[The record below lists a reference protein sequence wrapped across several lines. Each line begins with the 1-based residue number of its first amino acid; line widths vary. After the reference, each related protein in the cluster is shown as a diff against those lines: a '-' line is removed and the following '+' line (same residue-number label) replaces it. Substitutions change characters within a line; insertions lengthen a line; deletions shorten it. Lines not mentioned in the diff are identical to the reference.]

1 MFSRTTPTSDGAGPE
16 HDPLPL
22 RIATAVVVIGLIASG
37 VTVIWRDVAAHTGE
51 LVPLAATH
59 GALRQSSTVPA
70 SGSGVSGQP
79 AASQPAASHP
89 ALSQPAVSHPAAGAI
104 AAGAGLRLLS
114 QAASACRHVSYQGVQ
129 LTAWLGPDGSWTSVA
144 NVWHQRD
151 HQTLVQAAALPA
163 VPFPPHRAATA
174 DPDGD
179 GDEDAGQRDPEIM
192 TMTSQMVA
200 LLAENYLVSM
210 AGRGDVAGR
219 PAQELVV
226 RHRDGRLA
234 ARFWVDTA
242 TKLPLRRETYDGSAQ
257 MVSED
262 VFISLKLASPAAA
275 AAAAAAAAPRAAAV
289 AGGKSLATAQLTRL
303 RTAGWTLPA
312 YLPGQLSLV
321 RATET
326 SGPAG
331 AVVDLAYSDGL
342 SVISL
347 FVQRGHLPAQLSGWS
362 QVAVRGDRVY
372 AAGPDQRSV
381 AWSARGFVY
390 TLIADA
396 PDQTL
401 DQAVGVLPHNS
412 RPGFLGRMGR
422 GLHRLTSW
430 LNPFR

>member
-1 MFSRTTPTSDGAGPE
+1 MFSRTTPTYDGAGPE
-16 HDPLPL
+16 HEPLPMRL
-22 RIATAVVVIGLIASG
+22 ATAVVVLGLIATG
-37 VTVIWRDVAAHTGE
+37 VTVIWRDMAAHGGE
-51 LVPLAATH
+51 LMPLASH
-59 GALRQSSTVPA
+59 SGLRQSAAARA
-70 SGSGVSGQP
+70 SGSGSGFADGGP
-79 AASQPAASHP
+79 RSAGHP
-89 ALSQPAVSHPAAGAI
+89 AVAGAT
-104 AAGAGLRLLS
+104 AGAGLQLLS
-114 QAASACRHVSYQGVQ
+114 EAATACQRVSYQGVQ

-151 HQTLVQAAALPA
+151 HQTLIQAAALPA
-163 VPFPPHRAATA
+163 VAFPPHRAATA

-179 GDEDAGQRDPEIM
+179 DDAGPGDPEGIM

-200 LLAENYLVSM
+200 LLGENYLVSLV
-210 AGRGDVAGR
+210 GRGQVAGR
-219 PAQELVV
+219 PAEELVL

-234 ARFWVDTA
+234 ARFWLDTA
-242 TKLPLRRETYDGSAQ
+242 TKLPLRRETYDGSDQ

-262 VFISLKLASPAAA
+262 VFVSLKLASSS
-275 AAAAAAAAPRAAAV
+275 AAAPAAPRTAAV

-303 RTAGWTLPA
+303 RSAGWPLPA

-326 SGPAG
+326 SAPAG

-362 QVAVRGDRVY
+362 QMAVRGDRVY

-401 DQAVGVLPHNS
+401 DQVVGVLPHNS

-422 GLHRLTSW
+422 GLHRLISW

>member
-1 MFSRTTPTSDGAGPE
+1 MFSRTTPTYDGAGPQQ
-16 HDPLPL
+16 DPLPVRL
-22 RIATAVVVIGLIASG
+22 ATAVVVLGLIATG
-37 VTVIWRDVAAHTGE
+37 VTVVWRDMAAHGGE
-51 LVPLAATH
+51 LMPLASH
-59 GALRQSSTVPA
+59 SGLRQSSAIRVPG
-70 SGSGVSGQP
+70 SGSRSADGGQRS
-79 AASQPAASHP
+79 AGHP
-89 ALSQPAVSHPAAGAI
+89 AVAGATG
-104 AAGAGLRLLS
+104 GAGLQLLS
-114 QAASACRHVSYQGVQ
+114 EAATACQRVSYQGVQ

-151 HQTLVQAAALPA
+151 HQTLIQTAALPTVA
-163 VPFPPHRAATA
+163 FPPHRAATA

-179 GDEDAGQRDPEIM
+179 GDGDADPGYPEGIM

-200 LLAENYLVSM
+200 LLGENYLVSL
-210 AGRGDVAGR
+210 AGRGQVAGR
-219 PAQELVV
+219 PAEELVL

-234 ARFWVDTA
+234 ARFWLDTA
-242 TKLPLRRETYDGSAQ
+242 TKLPLRRETYDGSDQ

-262 VFISLKLASPAAA
+262 VFVSLKLASPAAA
-275 AAAAAAAAPRAAAV
+275 AAAAPRTAAV

-303 RTAGWTLPA
+303 RTAGWPLPA

-401 DQAVGVLPHNS
+401 DQVVGVLPHNS

-422 GLHRLTSW
+422 GLHRLISW

>member
-1 MFSRTTPTSDGAGPE
+1 MFSRTTPPYQGAGPE

-22 RIATAVVVIGLIASG
+22 RLATAVVVLGLIATG
-37 VTVIWRDVAAHTGE
+37 VTVIWRDMAGHGGE
-51 LVPLAATH
+51 LMPLAASH
-59 GALRQSSTVPA
+59 GGLRQSSVAQP
-70 SGSGVSGQP
+70 P
-79 AASQPAASHP
+79 AAQA
-89 ALSQPAVSHPAAGAI
+89 PAAGP
-104 AAGAGLRLLS
+104 AAGVATAGAALRLLS
-114 QAASACRHVSYQGVQ
+114 EAASACRQVPYQGVQ
-129 LTAWLGPDGSWTSVA
+129 LTAWRGPDGSWSSVV

-151 HQTLVQAAALPA
+151 HQTLIQSASLPA
-163 VPFPPHRAATA
+163 GARPRYQGGTA

-179 GDEDAGQRDPEIM
+179 GDDDAGQRDPEGSM

-200 LLAENYLVSM
+200 LLAENYQVSL
-210 AGRGDVAGR
+210 AGRGQVAGR
-219 PAQELVV
+219 PAQELVL

-234 ARFWVDTA
+234 ARFWVDIA
-242 TKLPLRRETYDGSAQ
+242 TKLPLRRETFDGSAR

-262 VFISLKLASPAAA
+262 VFVSLRLGSPAAA
-275 AAAAAAAAPRAAAV
+275 AAPRTASV
-289 AGGKSLATAQLTRL
+289 SGGKPLASVQLARL
-303 RTAGWTLPA
+303 RTAGWPLPA
-312 YLPGQLSLV
+312 QLPGQLSLV
-321 RATET
+321 RASQT

-331 AVVDLAYSDGL
+331 TVVDLAYSDGL

-362 QVAVRGDRVY
+362 QVALRGDRVY

-401 DQAVGVLPHNS
+401 AQAVGVLPHNA

-422 GLHRLTSW
+422 GLGRLVSW
-430 LNPFR
+430 LNPFG

>member
-1 MFSRTTPTSDGAGPE
+1 MFSRTTPTYDGAGPQ

-22 RIATAVVVIGLIASG
+22 RIATAVVVLGLIATG
-37 VTVIWRDVAAHTGE
+37 VTVVWRDMTAHGGE
-51 LVPLAATH
+51 LMPLASH
-59 GALRQSSTVPA
+59 GGL
-70 SGSGVSGQP
+70 GQP
-79 AASQPAASHP
+79 ASAREPGTGSPGAGQQS
-89 ALSQPAVSHPAAGAI
+89 VSHAAVAGA
-104 AAGAGLRLLS
+104 AAGAGLQLLS
-114 QAASACRHVSYQGVQ
+114 EAATACRRVSYQGVQ
-129 LTAWLGPDGSWTSVA
+129 VTAWLGPDGSWTSVV

-151 HQTLVQAAALPA
+151 QQTLIQTAPLPTVA
-163 VPFPPHRAATA
+163 FPPNRAATA

-179 GDEDAGQRDPEIM
+179 GDDDASQRDPAGIM
-192 TMTSQMVA
+192 TVTSQMVG
-200 LLAENYLVSM
+200 LLAQNYLVSL
-210 AGRGDVAGR
+210 AGRGQVAGR
-219 PAQELVV
+219 PAQELVL

-234 ARFWVDTA
+234 ARFWLDTA
-242 TKLPLRRETYDGSAQ
+242 TKLPLRRETYDRRDQ

-262 VFISLKLASPAAA
+262 VFMSLKLGSPAAP
-275 AAAAAAAAPRAAAV
+275 AAPRSTAV
-289 AGGKSLATAQLTRL
+289 AGGKPLATAQLARL
-303 RTAGWTLPA
+303 RAAGWPLPD

-326 SGPAG
+326 GSPPG

-362 QVAVRGDRVY
+362 QVALRGDRVY
-372 AAGPDQRSV
+372 ASGPDQRSV

-401 DQAVGVLPHNS
+401 DQVVGVLPHNA

-422 GLHRLTSW
+422 GLRRLISW

>member
-1 MFSRTTPTSDGAGPE
+1 MFSRTTPPYQGAGPE

-22 RIATAVVVIGLIASG
+22 RLATAVVVLGLIATG
-37 VTVIWRDVAAHTGE
+37 VTVIWRDMAGHGGE
-51 LVPLAATH
+51 LMPLAASH
-59 GALRQSSTVPA
+59 GGLRQSSVAQP
-70 SGSGVSGQP
+70 P
-79 AASQPAASHP
+79 AAQA
-89 ALSQPAVSHPAAGAI
+89 PAAGP
-104 AAGAGLRLLS
+104 AAGVATAGAALRLLS
-114 QAASACRHVSYQGVQ
+114 EAASACRQVPYQGVQ
-129 LTAWLGPDGSWTSVA
+129 LTAWRGPDGSWSSVV

-151 HQTLVQAAALPA
+151 HQTLIQSASLPA
-163 VPFPPHRAATA
+163 GARPRYQGGTA

-179 GDEDAGQRDPEIM
+179 GDDDAGQRDPEGSM

-200 LLAENYLVSM
+200 LLAENYQVSL
-210 AGRGDVAGR
+210 AGRGQVAGR
-219 PAQELVV
+219 PAQELVL

-234 ARFWVDTA
+234 ARFWVDIA
-242 TKLPLRRETYDGSAQ
+242 TKLPLRRETFDGSAR

-262 VFISLKLASPAAA
+262 VFVSLRLGSPAAA
-275 AAAAAAAAPRAAAV
+275 AAPRTASV
-289 AGGKSLATAQLTRL
+289 PGGKPLASVQLARL
-303 RTAGWTLPA
+303 RTAGWPLPA
-312 YLPGQLSLV
+312 QLPGQLSLV
-321 RATET
+321 RASQT

-331 AVVDLAYSDGL
+331 TVVDLAYSDGL

-362 QVAVRGDRVY
+362 QVALRGDRVY

-401 DQAVGVLPHNS
+401 AQAVGVLPHNA

-422 GLHRLTSW
+422 GLGRLVSW
-430 LNPFR
+430 LNPFG

>member
-22 RIATAVVVIGLIASG
+22 RIVTAVVVLGLIATG
-37 VTVIWRDVAAHTGE
+37 VTVIWRDVAGHSGE
-51 LVPLAATH
+51 LIPLAASH
-59 GALRQSSTVPA
+59 REPGQSSAVQAP
-70 SGSGVSGQP
+70 GSPGPG
-79 AASQPAASHP
+79 
-89 ALSQPAVSHPAAGAI
+89 QPAVSHRDAT

-114 QAASACRHVSYQGVQ
+114 EAASACGQVSYQGVQ
-129 LTAWLGPDGSWTSVA
+129 LTAWLGPAGSWTSVV
-144 NVWHQRD
+144 NVWHQRG
-151 HQTLVQAAALPA
+151 HQTLIQTATLPA
-163 VPFPPHRAATA
+163 TAVPLHRAATA

-179 GDEDAGQRDPEIM
+179 GAGGVSQRDPEGIM

-200 LLAENYLVSM
+200 LLAVNYQVSL

-219 PAQELVV
+219 PAQKLVL

-234 ARFWVDTA
+234 ARFWLDTA
-242 TKLPLRRETYDGSAQ
+242 TMLPLRRETFDGRAR

-262 VFISLKLASPAAA
+262 VFVSLQLGSPAAA
-275 AAAAAAAAPRAAAV
+275 PAPRSASV
-289 AGGKSLATAQLTRL
+289 PGGKPLATAQLARL
-303 RTAGWTLPA
+303 RATGWPLPA
-312 YLPGQLSLV
+312 GLPGQLSLV
-321 RATET
+321 RASET

-347 FVQRGHLPAQLSGWS
+347 FVQRGHLPAQLNGWS
-362 QVAVRGDRVY
+362 KIAMRGDRVY

-401 DQAVGVLPHNS
+401 DQAVGALPHNAG
-412 RPGFLGRMGR
+412 PGFFGRMGR
-422 GLHRLTSW
+422 GLHRLISW

>member
-1 MFSRTTPTSDGAGPE
+1 MFSRTTPTCDGAGPE

-22 RIATAVVVIGLIASG
+22 RLATAVVVLGLIATG
-37 VTVIWRDVAAHTGE
+37 VTVIWRDMAAHGGE
-51 LVPLAATH
+51 LMPVAGH
-59 GALRQSSTVPA
+59 SGLRQSSA
-70 SGSGVSGQP
+70 ARMSGAGSGSGAGSPDGGQR
-79 AASQPAASHP
+79 SVGHP
-89 ALSQPAVSHPAAGAI
+89 AMAGA
-104 AAGAGLRLLS
+104 AAGAGLQLLS
-114 QAASACRHVSYQGVQ
+114 EAATACRRVSYQGVQ

-151 HQTLVQAAALPA
+151 HQTLIQAAALPA
-163 VPFPPHRAATA
+163 VAFPPHRAATA

-179 GDEDAGQRDPEIM
+179 GDEDAGQRDPEGIM

-200 LLAENYLVSM
+200 LLAENYLVSL
-210 AGRGDVAGR
+210 AGHGQVAGR
-219 PAQELVV
+219 PAQELVL

-234 ARFWVDTA
+234 ARLWLDTA

-275 AAAAAAAAPRAAAV
+275 AAAAPRTAAV
-289 AGGKSLATAQLTRL
+289 AGGKSLATAQLTGL
-303 RTAGWTLPA
+303 RAAGWPLPA

-321 RATET
+321 RASET

-362 QVAVRGDRVY
+362 QVAVRGDRVF
-372 AAGPDQRSV
+372 ASGPDQRSV

-401 DQAVGVLPHNS
+401 DQVVGVLPHNG

-422 GLHRLTSW
+422 GLRRLTSW